1 MLYLQHKFSLI
12 SNFFRM
18 EEKKSVF
25 DALSPKQMF
34 VTGLVGGI
42 MVLCTIG
49 FFILL
54 GIMLGGGSGKTT
66 KKSGNAAV
74 VTDTSG
80 NVQGPEEFSQCLD
93 GGETASV
100 VAADQQLGASIG
112 VNGTPAT
119 FVNGVLVS
127 GAYPYESFKQVIE
140 AAINGQ
146 PLEKLEFLKDPNTG
160 VVTKVTVPE
169 LPDAIWLGNEKA
181 KVTVVEFS
189 DFECPYCLRFEPVVK
204 QMLAE
209 YGDKVKFTYRHF
221 PLSFHPNAQKAA
233 EAFECAKKQG
243 SEFGWAMHDKLFQLN
258 SSGQLGINGYKR
270 AATEIGLD

>member
-1 MLYLQHKFSLI
+1 
-12 SNFFRM
+12 M

-54 GIMLGGGSGKTT
+54 GIMLGGGSGTST
-66 KKSGNAAV
+66 KKSGNPTV
-74 VTDTSG
+74 VTDASG
-80 NVQGPEEFSQCLD
+80 NVEGPEEFSQCLD
-93 GGETASV
+93 SGKTASAV
-100 VAADQQLGASIG
+100 QADLQLGSSIG

-127 GAYPYESFKQVIE
+127 GAFPYDALKQVIDT
-140 AAINGQ
+140 ALAGGSFDS
-146 PLEKLEFLKDPNTG
+146 LEFLKDQNTG
-160 VVTKVTVPE
+160 KIVKVDIPE
-169 LPDAIWLGNEKA
+169 LPNAIWLGNEKA

-189 DFECPYCLRFEPVVK
+189 DFECPFCLRFEPAVK
-204 QMLAE
+204 QMLQE
-209 YGDKVKFTYRHF
+209 YGDKIRFTYRHF
-221 PLSFHPNAQKAA
+221 PLSFHPQAQKAA
-233 EAFECAKKQG
+233 EAFECAKEQG
-243 SEFGWAMHDKLFQLN
+243 SEQAWAMHAKLFELQ
-258 SSGQLGINGYKR
+258 SSQQLGINGYKR